1 MSTIVYLIVL
11 LGVYSVVFVVKQL
24 TAKHDDVKGTPLG
37 GEVFPNIEVYNSE
50 EPEEQKAYPAY
61 QKPQDTPKPTVKPD
75 AAHEKKYTPIA
86 TATELLTEEKS
97 KEKISLKSR
106 SEAKRAF
113 IHAEILKRKY

>member
-1 MSTIVYLIVL
+1 MSEIVYLLILV
-11 LGVYSVVFVVKQL
+11 GVYSVVFVVKQL

-37 GEVFPNIEVYNSE
+37 GEVFPRVEMYNPATSEVHDEYMVH
-50 EPEEQKAYPAY
+50 P
-61 QKPQDTPKPTVKPD
+61 KPQDVPKP
-75 AAHEKKYTPIA
+75 AAVNEKKYTPIT
-86 TATELLTEEKS
+86 TATELTANEND

>member
-1 MSTIVYLIVL
+1 MSEIVYLLILV
-11 LGVYSVVFVVKQL
+11 GVYSVVFVVKQL
-24 TAKHDDVKGTPLG
+24 TAKHNDVKGTPVG

-75 AAHEKKYTPIA
+75 AAHEKKYTPIT
-86 TATELLTEEKS
+86 TATELTANEND